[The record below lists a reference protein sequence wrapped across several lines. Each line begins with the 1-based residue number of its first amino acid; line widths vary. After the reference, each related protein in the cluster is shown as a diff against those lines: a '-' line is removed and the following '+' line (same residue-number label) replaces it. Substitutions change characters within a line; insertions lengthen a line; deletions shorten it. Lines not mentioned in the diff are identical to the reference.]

1 MPRRTTSGKIISA
14 LHLLSARPRNYGCV
28 ASILTV
34 AGEIAPES
42 EVELRI
48 LYSSLWPGGSW
59 KLSNAAWKFSFGHA
73 GEGRVRKRHEAGE
86 DSKLKVTDSVSSRR
100 NIGQLPE
107 NSGQPSPK
115 TGWLPAT
122 LRALRHRNFQ
132 IFFSGQL
139 VSLIGTWMQ
148 SVAQSWLVY
157 RLTGSS
163 LLLGAAGFAS
173 QIPVFLVAPLG
184 GIAADRFNR
193 QRVVIGTQISSMVL
207 AFILAVLTLTRTVQ
221 VWHIFVLAALLGVVN
236 AFDIPARQ
244 SFLVEMVGKEDL
256 MNAIALNS
264 SMFNGARII
273 GPAIAGILVAKIGEG
288 WCFFANAVS
297 YIAVIIGL
305 LMMKV
310 HSPARASM
318 ASPFEHMMEGFR
330 FVNRTAPI
338 RALLLLLGVVSLVGM
353 PYVVLMPI
361 FADQIL
367 HGGAR
372 GLGILMGATGVGA
385 LLGALT
391 LAFREGVKGLGRW
404 VAWCSAG
411 FGASLVVFAIS
422 HTFWIS
428 VILLFPV
435 GYTIM
440 LQMACSNTLIQVM
453 VPDALRGRV
462 MAVYSM
468 MFMGMAP
475 IGALLGGALS
485 DRLGAPLTVAM
496 GGIASIAGAGWF
508 GLQLPKIRVEARRL
522 IVAQAVAGGEP
533 AEMTTQVVED

>member
-1 MPRRTTSGKIISA
+1 MAESNPISA
-14 LHLLSARPRNYGCV
+14 PA
-28 ASILTV
+28 
-34 AGEIAPES
+34 AG
-42 EVELRI
+42 
-48 LYSSLWPGGSW
+48 
-59 KLSNAAWKFSFGHA
+59 N
-73 GEGRVRKRHEAGE
+73 GREAGPGM
-86 DSKLKVTDSVSSRR
+86 SRWR
-100 NIGQLPE
+100 VG
-107 NSGQPSPK
+107 
-115 TGWLPAT
+115 

-132 IFFSGQL
+132 LFFSGQL
-139 VSLIGTWMQ
+139 ISLIGTWMQ

-157 RLTGSS
+157 RLTGSA
-163 LLLGAAGFAS
+163 LLLGSVGFAS
-173 QIPVFLVAPLG
+173 QIPVFLFAPLG
-184 GIAADRFNR
+184 GIAADRLNR
-193 QRVVIGTQISSMVL
+193 RYVVIGTQVASMLL
-207 AFILAVLTLTRTVQ
+207 AFILAVLTLTHKVQ
-221 VWHIFVLAALLGVVN
+221 VWHIFVLASLLGVVN
-236 AFDIPARQ
+236 AFDIPGRQ
-244 SFLVEMVGKEDL
+244 SFLVDMVGKDDL

-264 SMFNGARII
+264 SMFNGARVI

-305 LMMKV
+305 LLMRV
-310 HSPARASM
+310 QSPARAVM

-330 FVNRTAPI
+330 FVNQTAPI

-372 GLGILMGATGVGA
+372 GLGILMGSTGVGA

-411 FGASLVVFAIS
+411 FGASLIVFALS
-422 HTFWIS
+422 HNFWIS
-428 VILLFPV
+428 VILLLPV

-440 LQMACSNTLIQVM
+440 LQMASSNTLIQVM

-475 IGALLGGALS
+475 IGALLGGAVAEH
-485 DRLGAPLTVAM
+485 LGAPLAVGI
-496 GGIASIAGAGWF
+496 GGGASIAGAVWF
-508 GLQLPKIRVEARRL
+508 RLQLPKIRVEARKL
-522 IVAQAVAGGEP
+522 ILAQTLAGGEP
-533 AEMTTQVVED
+533 AEMTAQAIED

>member
-1 MPRRTTSGKIISA
+1 
-14 LHLLSARPRNYGCV
+14 V
-28 ASILTV
+28 
-34 AGEIAPES
+34 PES
-42 EVELRI
+42 KFPIQETAANSAEAASER
-48 LYSSLWPGGSW
+48 GSRW
-59 KLSNAAWKFSFGHA
+59 QA
-73 GEGRVRKRHEAGE
+73 GV
-86 DSKLKVTDSVSSRR
+86 
-100 NIGQLPE
+100 
-107 NSGQPSPK
+107 
-115 TGWLPAT
+115 
-122 LRALRHRNFQ
+122 RALRHRNFQ
-132 IFFSGQL
+132 LFFSGQL
-139 VSLIGTWMQ
+139 ISLIGTWMQ

-157 RLTGSS
+157 RLTGSA
-163 LLLGAAGFAS
+163 LLLGATGFAS
-173 QIPVFLVAPLG
+173 QVPVFLFAPLG
-184 GIAADRFNR
+184 GIAADRCNR
-193 QRVVIGTQISSMVL
+193 RHIVIATQTASMLL
-207 AFILAVLTLTRTVQ
+207 AFILAALTLLHRVQ
-221 VWHIFVLAALLGVVN
+221 VWHVFVLASLLGVVN
-236 AFDIPARQ
+236 AFDIPGRQ

-264 SMFNGARII
+264 SMFNGARVI

-305 LMMKV
+305 LLMRV
-310 HSPARASM
+310 QNPARALM
-318 ASPFEHMMEGFR
+318 TSPLEHMMEGFR

-338 RALLLLLGVVSLVGM
+338 RALLLLLGLVSLVGM

-391 LAFREGVKGLGRW
+391 LAFRQGVKGLGVW
-404 VAWCSAG
+404 VAWCCGG
-411 FGASLVVFAIS
+411 FGASLVVFS
-422 HTFWIS
+422 LSRTFWIS
-428 VILLFPV
+428 VILLLPV
-435 GYTIM
+435 GYCMM

-475 IGALLGGALS
+475 IGALFGGALAE
-485 DRLGAPLTVAM
+485 RLGAPVTIAV
-496 GGIASIAGAGWF
+496 GGLASVAGACWF
-508 GLQLPKIRVEARRL
+508 GAHLPKIRVEARRL

-533 AEMTTQVVED
+533 SEMTAQAVED